1 MKSCHPLFTL
11 PTSMCRSTNTWSI
24 KELDIENQ
32 IIVTHI
38 PWKYWYRK
46 YWASRPQ
53 IPYQSSTYDNNKIQW
68 LFYDHSF
75 TLRTTQLNQLHTPC
89 KIQKQVDTTL
99 NKPCILCEQRKKIC
113 AEGLY
118 LKSQCKTSYCVC
130 TKSETGFDHWK
141 SWLRHSKAIQLANN
155 D

>member
-11 PTSMCRSTNTWSI
+11 PTSMCRSTNTWGI

-53 IPYQSSTYDNNKIQW
+53 IPYQSSTYNNNKIQC

-75 TLRTTQLNQLHTPC
+75 THTTQLNQLHTPC

-113 AEGLY
+113 AEGLI
-118 LKSQCKTSYCVC
+118 LKVSAKHQTVCAPNLRQDLITEKVGCVIL
-130 TKSETGFDHWK
+130 KQSNWPIMI
-141 SWLRHSKAIQLANN
+141 S
-155 D
+155 